1 MINYY
6 YFSFSAPYNPESPVL
21 ESSLSCF
28 WVTPPPEQ
36 RPTEYPRPFLMQYN
50 VSHDTHM
57 SPHAMEQI
65 TKSIKYYASSPD
77 EKAIKF
83 LNQYKSDVTYLE
95 KLKSS
100 LAAKFP
106 REQSDGLL
114 WNFIKDALGC
124 STEGDDKLD
133 LDALLAVSQPLPIP
147 KTQQSVIPNV
157 PSVSVL
163 QQMVSLPSV
172 IPPLTIPS
180 NAFGSLSSGK
190 YELPTH
196 LNIPIPPSSSKS
208 SKNSSSLSNLSLASG
223 LDVLTGMTLGL
234 GAVTSVPLCLPTSSY
249 DALTA
254 NSLLANLPPGISTSL
269 AATLTGS
276 KLPDPSIYTS
286 LLSGRM
292 GSDKSSSLPHSSVS
306 ATATA
311 SSLAA
316 SLAST
321 MTPNHAS
328 NLMLSSAEIANAL
341 FQAGKFPST
350 SALLGIP
357 DPMSQ
362 SILDA
367 NNMYLSPSLLKMQD
381 TLNLLK
387 PLSSSSPLVNKNMD
401 HNLYFKGAQELM
413 KSAKEYLPPDL
424 NISTLKSA
432 NKLDFSLSPDLSIKK
447 QPDVSISTIA
457 KVPKVQEC
465 PEYAITD
472 SFLNQMLQLTKKAG
486 KADFSS
492 DSAPPPAKMPKLDD
506 YNSSLNLSASSALNL
521 SSHSSLAEPCM
532 TSESEIQNLS
542 IPKKDIEK
550 CKTPDAIA

>member
-1 MINYY
+1 M
-6 YFSFSAPYNPESPVL
+6 L

-36 RPTEYPRPFLMQYN
+36 RPTEYARPFLMQYN

-65 TKSIKYYASSPD
+65 TKSIKYYANSSD

-83 LNQYKSDVTYLE
+83 LNPYKQDVMYLD

-147 KTQQSVIPNV
+147 KTTPSIIPNV
-157 PSVSVL
+157 PSVSAL
-163 QQMVSLPSV
+163 QQMVSLPTVMPS
-172 IPPLTIPS
+172 LSIPS
-180 NAFGSLSSGK
+180 NAFGSLGSSK
-190 YELPTH
+190 YDLPTH
-196 LNIPIPPSSSKS
+196 LNIPIPPSSTKT
-208 SKNSSSLSNLSLASG
+208 SKNSISNLG
-223 LDVLTGMTLGL
+223 LPPGMDVLTGMTLGL
-234 GAVTSVPLCLPTSSY
+234 GAATSVPLCLPTSSY
-249 DALTA
+249 DTLTA

-269 AATLTGS
+269 AATLTGA
-276 KLPDPSIYTS
+276 KLSDASIYS
-286 LLSGRM
+286 NLLSGRT
-292 GSDKSSSLPHSSVS
+292 STDKSKNHSSVS
-306 ATATA
+306 ASSTA

-321 MTPNHAS
+321 MSTSHAS

-341 FQAGKFPST
+341 FQSGKFPST

-362 SILDA
+362 TILDA
-367 NNMYLSPSLLKMQD
+367 NNMFLSPSLLKMQD

-387 PLSSSSPLVNKNMD
+387 PLSSSSPLVNKNAEQ
-401 HNLYFKGAQELM
+401 NLYFKSAQDLM

-424 NISTLKSA
+424 NISALKSA
-432 NKLDFSLSPDLSIKK
+432 GKLDFSLSPDLSITK
-447 QPDVSISTIA
+447 QPDVSISTIS
-457 KVPKVQEC
+457 KQPKLTDYTD
-465 PEYAITD
+465 YAMPD
-472 SFLNQMLQLTKKAG
+472 SFLNQMLELTKKAG

-492 DSAPPPAKMPKLDD
+492 DSTPPPVKMPKLDD
-506 YNSSLNLSASSALNL
+506 YSSSLNLSTSSALNL
-521 SSHSSLAEPCM
+521 SSHSTIAETIAQVAKGNISSDSGM
-532 TSESEIQNLS
+532 HLDNEVQNLS
-542 IPKKDIEK
+542 MSKRDSSQ
-550 CKTPDAIA
+550 TPEPVS